1 MCLMFVSVDFY
12 RHDRPS
18 RRNQTSSCQRPAHPK
33 ENWKLFLFQ
42 SRRLQV
48 VSLECCSHSRTDRS
62 KVHGIA
68 SHAAQL
74 LADGSSKLEGAT
86 FLATSKLAAKYH
98 LDASKLAASEM
109 LSGHQLA
116 GGQAGDY
123 YRVHA

>member
-1 MCLMFVSVDFY
+1 MWIYIATTGLQEGTKLHHVNGLRTQKKIGSCFC
-12 RHDRPS
+12 
-18 RRNQTSSCQRPAHPK
+18 SSPG
-33 ENWKLFLFQ
+33 
-42 SRRLQV
+42 QV

-109 LSGHQLA
+109 LSGRQLA